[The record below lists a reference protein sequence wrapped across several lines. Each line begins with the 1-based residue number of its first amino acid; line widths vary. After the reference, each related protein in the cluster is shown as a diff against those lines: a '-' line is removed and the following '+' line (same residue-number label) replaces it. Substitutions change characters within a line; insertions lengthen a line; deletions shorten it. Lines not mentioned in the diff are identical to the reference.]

1 MSTENDTQKSFRLY
15 PLMLCLPLALA
26 ACDAQIELDLSDES
40 ETPAVMSG
48 DTISGLNMPNP
59 NPVVTRNWGDL
70 PAGRE
75 WGSTAGIDI
84 DPTDGHIVAYERC
97 GAGSFGSGVPV
108 NCDTNPVD
116 PIFKFDRNTG
126 EVLANFGGGLMMTP
140 HGIDV
145 DAEGNVWV
153 TDFAGN
159 EEGTKG
165 HQVHKF
171 SPEGELLMSLGV
183 PGQTGNDGAHF
194 NQPNDVI
201 IAPDGSIFVS
211 DGHNGQGMITNDA
224 LAEGRARGDTARIM
238 KFAPDGTFIKQW
250 GQLGLEHGEF
260 RTPHA
265 MEFDSKG
272 RLWVADRGN
281 HRIEIFDQEGNYLE
295 SRYTYGRISGLFITA
310 DDEVYA
316 IDSESS
322 PLNHPMWRNGVR
334 IGHIDSDHTTAMIP
348 PFEREDRLYQG
359 TAGEGVAVDADGN
372 VYAAEGPNSL
382 SQAGGAFTK
391 YSVR

>member
-1 MSTENDTQKSFRLY
+1 MSSEKNTIKPFRYSLI
-15 PLMLCLPLALA
+15 LCLPFALA
-26 ACDAQIELDLSDES
+26 ACDAQIELEMADES
-40 ETPAVMSG
+40 ETPSVMSG

-59 NPVVTRNWGDL
+59 NPTVTRNWGDL

-97 GAGSFGSGVPV
+97 GAGNFGSGVPI

-183 PGQTGNDGAHF
+183 PGQTGSDGAHF

-201 IAPDGSIFVS
+201 VAPDGSIFVS
-211 DGHNGQGMITNDA
+211 DGHNGQGMITSEA

-359 TAGEGVAVDADGN
+359 TAGEGVAVDSDGN

-391 YSVR
+391 YGVR